1 MKTNIKIKPKSSSNN
16 NLKSAFNQMMN
27 PTSKTVFENDEAV
40 NNEITEFFQA
50 EENSYFM
57 EEPVNEVIEQVLEEP
72 VKVYEKTIIGD
83 GVEINGNIFSRG
95 DIDILGI
102 VNGNVVSE
110 GSLAVSGTIHGNL
123 EAELISINQGKVYGD
138 TIQVKKDIRV
148 NDSEVKANINGEN
161 IIVNANV
168 TGNLTAIQAV
178 NIMQNSTVLGDVF
191 AKRIAVQEGAI
202 IEGQFKTTK

>member
-1 MKTNIKIKPKSSSNN
+1 MQCRFKCVESLNTLTKIDKIVEKPELINVSEFINTIYHNFLPEADVLGIYLKFSFPLTSAKIMAQREKLIIVME
-16 NLKSAFNQMMN
+16 NLIYNAFSF
-27 PTSKTVFENDEAV
+27 T
-40 NNEITEFFQA
+40 
-50 EENSYFM
+50 
-57 EEPVNEVIEQVLEEP
+57 
-72 VKVYEKTIIGD
+72 GD

-102 VNGNVVSE
+102 VNGNVVPE
-110 GSLAVSGTIHGNL
+110 GSLAVSGTIHVN
-123 EAELISINQGKVYGD
+123 
-138 TIQVKKDIRV
+138 KDIRV

-178 NIMQNSTVLGDVF
+178 NIMQNSTVLGDVV
-191 AKRIAVQEGAI
+191 AKRISVQEGAI